1 MFTGILCVG
10 SVLAGFEKVGFLPVV
25 GDVNPTEEA
34 EGIFIPQ

>member
-25 GDVNPTEEA
+25 GDVNPTDSFS
-34 EGIFIPQ
+34 ITTFVV